1 MSTLPFDRLAQ
12 DLRSAVRGLRRFP
25 VATGVAIL
33 SLAAGIGAT
42 TVTLMVRD
50 ILFHRFPPAYAE
62 PSQLSRVQVGRP
74 DRPIMP
80 LGNAVPAP
88 LYAIWRDTLGDG
100 IAAATQSRGVRD
112 IRAGDRT
119 EAASVRAVS
128 ANLFATLGVPLAMGE
143 APSAAVRDRSGAAPA
158 VLSHRIWRR
167 LFDADPNVLGR
178 VVWIDE
184 QPHTI
189 VGVLPQ
195 PFWFSEMGAPIWTA
209 LNERTL
215 AADETLEVVVRR
227 PHGTTPAMLDAQ
239 LQSGL
244 SQYARQRPAAERDL
258 RLRVS
263 GMEGTPI
270 GHQVAFVLP
279 YVLGTAVLLTL
290 LIACAN
296 VAILLIAQWTTR
308 EREIAIRASIGA
320 SRGRLIRTL
329 LTESVL
335 IAVSAAAL
343 GVCMT
348 LMLRAVVLRNA
359 GGGND
364 DMFFD
369 LSIDPRLFVQVAAV
383 AVMTGIL
390 AGIAPAVYETRQLHT
405 NPLRTIASSDRVR
418 QRWRHALV
426 VLEITI
432 TVALLVVTAAMID
445 GYLRAR
451 SAQVGY
457 ATAPLMSARLD
468 NPSGVPTA
476 AVLDLVTNIPGVA
489 AAALATTVPYAAIG
503 TRERV
508 SSDANGSNAVTAE
521 RGAISPTFFTALG
534 VPLRMGRTFTSDD
547 GSRTIIVN
555 EALARR
561 LLPGNDPLGRR
572 IWIGANEYDVIGV
585 VANYSNDLLR
595 PREAEPKVFVPL
607 DALKGPARL
616 HLLIRAESD
625 PAPLTQTVRR
635 EIRDASSG
643 TVVASAFTVDQII
656 RVMGQELLVGTAPL
670 FPLIVIG
677 MLLTTAGIYGTLAF
691 AIARRSRELAI
702 RAAMGATGRDLVRL
716 VSRQSVYL
724 VASGAS
730 LGIGL
735 TYGLARLV
743 RASGG
748 AGSIFDPTASAF
760 VAPLVAIVAIGIVA
774 TWIPS
779 RRARRIDPAVLLR
792 TP

>member
-12 DLRSAVRGLRRFP
+12 DLRAAVRSLRRFP
-25 VATGVAIL
+25 IATVVAIL

-50 ILFHRFPPAYAE
+50 ILFYRYPPAYAE

-74 DRPIMP
+74 DRPIMA

-100 IAAATQSRGVRD
+100 IAAAAQSRGVRD

-128 ANLFATLGVPLAMGE
+128 PNLFATLGVSLVMGE
-143 APSAAVRDRSGAAPA
+143 APSAAVRDRSGAPPA

-167 LFDADPNVLGR
+167 LFDADPTVLGR

-195 PFWFSEMGAPIWTA
+195 RFWFSEMGAPIWTA
-209 LNERTL
+209 LDERTL
-215 AADETLEVVVRR
+215 AADDTLDVVVRR
-227 PHGTTPAMLDAQ
+227 PPETTPAMLDAQ

-270 GHQVAFVLP
+270 GHQVALILP

-308 EREIAIRASIGA
+308 EHEIAIRASIGA

-348 LMLRAVVLRNA
+348 LILRTVVLRHA
-359 GGGND
+359 GGGDD
-364 DMFFD
+364 DMFLD
-369 LSIDPRLFVQVAAV
+369 LSIDPLLFVQVAAV
-383 AVMTGIL
+383 AVVTGIL

-432 TVALLVVTAAMID
+432 TVALLVVTTAMIA

-489 AAALATTVPYAAIG
+489 AAALATTVPYATIG

-508 SSDANGSNAVTAE
+508 SSDVNGSNAVTAE

-547 GSRTIIVN
+547 GSRAIIVN
-555 EALARR
+555 ETLARR

-572 IWIGANEYDVIGV
+572 IWIGANEYDVIGI
-585 VANYSNDLLR
+585 VADYSNDLLR

-607 DALKGPARL
+607 DERKGPARL
-616 HLLIRAESD
+616 HLLIRADSD

-635 EIRDASSG
+635 EIRDASTG

-702 RAAMGATGRDLVRL
+702 RAAMGASGRDLVRL
-716 VSRQSVYL
+716 ISRQTVFL

-748 AGSIFDPTASAF
+748 AGSVFDPTASAF
-760 VAPLVAIVAIGIVA
+760 VAPLIAIVAIGVVA
-774 TWIPS
+774 TWVPS

-792 TP
+792 TT